1 MLVRRSVMKIVVAGS
16 RDYTNYEEAVE
27 FIEQCIQELAVF
39 NDIIILSGGCRGAD
53 MLGER
58 YANEYGYKTEEFP
71 AQWDKFGEAAGI
83 IRNKEM
89 ADNPDAIICFL
100 DGKSKGTKAL
110 IDYTR
115 ASNKTL
121 FIKHV

>member
-1 MLVRRSVMKIVVAGS
+1 MKIVVAGS

-27 FIEQCIQELAVF
+27 FIKQSIQELTVL
-39 NDIIILSGGCRGAD
+39 NDIIILSGGCKGAD

-58 YANEYGYKTEEFP
+58 YAKEYGYKTKKFP
-71 AQWDKFGEAAGI
+71 AQWGKFGKAAGI

-89 ADNPDAIICFL
+89 ADNADAIICFWN
-100 DGKSKGTKAL
+100 GKSKGTKAL